1 MSDKDLVG
9 KRFSKVAK
17 TYEEYAVVQR
27 KVAETL
33 ADLLVEKCTA
43 GEECGHCIMPSRCF
57 EIGCGSGF
65 LTKALLER
73 LSFESYIANDIA
85 FSKPPVD
92 GIGFLEGDAE
102 KIDYP
107 CNVDLI
113 ASASCV
119 QWFEDMEMFFRK
131 SYNALCDEGLLL
143 LSSFGKEN
151 FRQFADLG
159 FRSLDYMNAKE
170 LSDKAEPF
178 FETLFLKEE
187 VVEVGFDSPD
197 ELLYS
202 LKATGVNAVQEKR
215 WTKTE
220 YMRFKTEYER
230 RFTSSGKC
238 MLTYNPVYLLLKKR
252 KHDER

>member
-1 MSDKDLVG
+1 M
-9 KRFSKVAK
+9 
-17 TYEEYAVVQR
+17 
-27 KVAETL
+27 
-33 ADLLVEKCTA
+33 
-43 GEECGHCIMPSRCF
+43 
-57 EIGCGSGF
+57 
-65 LTKALLER
+65 
-73 LSFESYIANDIA
+73 
-85 FSKPPVD
+85 
-92 GIGFLEGDAE
+92 EGDAE

-119 QWFEDMEMFFRK
+119 QWFDDIEQFFIK

-159 FRSLDYMNAKE
+159 FRGLDYMSRSSAASDVYKRQDYMSVKE
-170 LSDKAEPF
+170 LSYKAEPL
-178 FETLFLKEE
+178 FETLFLKDE

-220 YMRFKTEYER
+220 YIRFKSEYEK
-230 RFTSSGKC
+230 RFTCAGKC
-238 MLTYNPVYLLLKKR
+238 MLTYNPVYLLLRKR

>member
-17 TYEEYAVVQR
+17 TYEKYAVVQK

-33 ADLLVEKCTA
+33 ADILMEKC
-43 GEECGHCIMPSRCF
+43 EEERENKNTPPPSRCF

-65 LTKALLER
+65 LTKALLDR

-92 GIGFLEGDAE
+92 GIGFVEGDAE
-102 KIDYP
+102 RIDYP
-107 CNVDLI
+107 CGIDLI

-119 QWFEDMEMFFRK
+119 QWFDDIEQFFIK

-159 FRSLDYMNAKE
+159 FRGLDYMSVKE
-170 LSDKAEPF
+170 LSYKAEPL
-178 FETLFLKEE
+178 FETLFLKDE

-220 YMRFKTEYER
+220 YIRFKSEYEK
-230 RFTSSGKC
+230 RFTCAGKC
-238 MLTYNPVYLLLKKR
+238 MLTYNPVYLLLRKR